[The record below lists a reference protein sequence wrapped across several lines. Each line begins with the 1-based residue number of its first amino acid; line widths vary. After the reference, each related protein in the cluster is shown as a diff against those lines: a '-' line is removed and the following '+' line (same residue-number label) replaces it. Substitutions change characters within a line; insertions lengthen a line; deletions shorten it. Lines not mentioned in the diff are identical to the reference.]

1 VQWIL
6 KQVKG
11 EYQQAWFSATMPSAI
26 KKLAKD
32 CLGEYTTIEVGV
44 LLKPSTRWIS
54 ITLPRIKEKNYRL
67 Y

>member
-1 VQWIL
+1 MDL
-6 KQVKG
+6 KASKG

-32 CLGEYTTIEVGV
+32 CLGEYTTIEVGGTSQAINTV
-44 LLKPSTRWIS
+44 DQYYIA
-54 ITLPRIKEKNYRL
+54 RIKEKNYRL